1 MASIPSEVAP
11 DVKKVL
17 VVDDD
22 PAIHRLVSAIIQ
34 VIGDVEVESSYDGLD
49 ALERARK
56 GPPDLI
62 VSDVNMPGMD
72 GLELTKAIRETP
84 ELGATPVLLLTAR
97 AESQDKYEGFLQGAD
112 DYLVKPFDATELQ
125 FRIKALLRRSPRA
138 AAAAPAPGDGGVVTA
153 GALAVDVRRY
163 LARAAGQEIRLTA
176 SEMAILRHLVTNP
189 DQVVSVEGLL
199 TQALDYPPRLGN
211 PQVIHTHMK
220 NIRAKFRDVGVDPAF
235 LNSSR
240 QGYMLVAAE

>member
-1 MASIPSEVAP
+1 M
-11 DVKKVL
+11 KKVL

-22 PAIHRLVSAIIQ
+22 PSIHRLVSAIIQ
-34 VIGDVEVESSYDGLD
+34 VIGDVEVESSYDGAD
-49 ALERARK
+49 ALERARRE
-56 GPPDLI
+56 PPDLI

-72 GLELTKAIRETP
+72 GLALTKAIRETP

-97 AESQDKYEGFLQGAD
+97 AESQDKYDGFLQGAD

-125 FRIKALLRRSPRA
+125 FRIKALLRRSPRG
-138 AAAAPAPGDGGVVTA
+138 AAPAPAEGGTLAA
-153 GALAVDVRRY
+153 GALALDVHRY
-163 LARAAGQEIRLTA
+163 LARAEDHEIRLTG
-176 SEMAILRHLVTNP
+176 SELAILKHLVAHP
-189 DQVVSVEGLL
+189 DQIVSVEGLL

-240 QGYMLVAAE
+240 QGYMLVTVG

>member
-1 MASIPSEVAP
+1 M
-11 DVKKVL
+11 KKVL

-34 VIGDVEVESSYDGLD
+34 VIGDVEVESSFDGAD
-49 ALERARK
+49 ALERARRN
-56 GPPDLI
+56 PPDLI

-72 GLELTKAIRETP
+72 GMELTRAVRETAGL
-84 ELGATPVLLLTAR
+84 ETTPILLLTAR

-125 FRIKALLRRSPRA
+125 FRIKALLRRSPKAVIA
-138 AAAAPAPGDGGVVTA
+138 ATTAADDAIVEA
-153 GALAVDVRRY
+153 GPLTVDSHRFI
-163 LARAAGQEIRLTA
+163 AKAAGQEVRLTA
-176 SEMAILRHLVTNP
+176 SELAILRHLARHP
-189 DQVVSVEGLL
+189 DQIVSVEALL

-220 NIRAKFRDVGVDPAF
+220 NIRAKFRDATVDLSF

-240 QGYMLVAAE
+240 QGYMLVVAG

>member
-1 MASIPSEVAP
+1 M
-11 DVKKVL
+11 KKVL

-22 PAIHRLVSAIIQ
+22 PSIHRLVAAIIQ
-34 VIGDVEVESSYDGLD
+34 VIGDVEVESSYDGVD
-49 ALERARK
+49 ALERARRD
-56 GPPDLI
+56 PPDLI

-72 GLELTKAIRETP
+72 GLALTKAIRDTP

-138 AAAAPAPGDGGVVTA
+138 VAGQPVGVGDGTLSA
-153 GALAVDVRRY
+153 GPLTLDVRRY
-163 LARAAGQEIRLTA
+163 LARSEGQEVRLTG
-176 SEMAILRHLVTNP
+176 SELAILKHLVGHP
-189 DQVVSVEGLL
+189 DQIVSVEGLL

-220 NIRAKFRDVGVDPAF
+220 NIRAKFRDLGVEPGF

-240 QGYMLVAAE
+240 QGYMLVTAD